1 MYAVMVLRVQYMSK
15 LIAAFSILIGSTI
28 AEDYQVQPSSQLP
41 LSKYAVKEFTDIFSD
56 LETARK

>member
-1 MYAVMVLRVQYMSK
+1 MSK